1 MGSPASFSFWQADRI
16 IFYCCQEELRDEM
29 FRNFFSPDL
38 NREENLEKK
47 ENTINQKASAKRRSI
62 SSRFYFFLF
71 REKNVSLVYFFH
83 SRLTISRISPFVF
96 TQGEGRRR
104 GRIFFLSFSFYPES
118 KYDSGVIWQK
128 AVANIKKKK
137 EEKIC
142 DKAGEMWET
151 E

>member
-96 TQGEGRRR
+96 TQGEGRG
-104 GRIFFLSFSFYPES
+104 GRFFLSLSHS
-118 KYDSGVIWQK
+118 TQKVNTALGVIWQK
-128 AVANIKKKK
+128 AEANIKKKR
-137 EEKIC
+137 IC